1 MTIDRGT
8 PLSVPKVSQLL
19 PLTERTR
26 HLQFLRLGFTVVVL
40 ASGLFA
46 QGVVGAPVGRL
57 ALPTVLYL
65 LLVLGMERLREVR
78 MGRGLR
84 LLGASL
90 LLDSVYLAWVM
101 YQTGGAAS
109 PLRFLIYIQLLG
121 VTLLASYRTGLK
133 IALWHTLLFF
143 MVFYAQAAG
152 ILEPTD
158 ATVEQGGPLF
168 RESAVFNVV
177 AFWLVALGTAAF
189 SSLNERELRRRQAD
203 LESLATMA
211 AQLEDAQDARSI
223 GRVLLE
229 TARDS
234 FGFRRGVVLGT
245 PGGRLVPLARLGPE
259 KLSGRGRSPDAVV
272 RQAWE
277 RHEAVLV
284 KRLDPK
290 ANPHLASLL
299 PAARYVAVVPLIADG
314 NPLGALVV
322 ENHGR
327 VRSVIERRLL
337 SMLGQLASHGA
348 LALRNAW
355 LLEEIQKMAETDP
368 LTGLANRRTFD
379 KVLERELSRARRGG
393 GELSLV
399 MIDLDHFKAFND
411 THGHPAGDELIRQ
424 VARAL
429 VRSARLY
436 DTVARYGGEEFA
448 VILPA
453 TSWEDSTSAATRLR
467 IAVARVRAPSPVTAS
482 AGVATFPTGAS
493 GAATLIKAA
502 DEALYRS
509 KRSGRNRV
517 TRAGRKPVRQAAS
530 APPRLRAVPSPGP
543 G

>member
-1 MTIDRGT
+1 
-8 PLSVPKVSQLL
+8 
-19 PLTERTR
+19 
-26 HLQFLRLGFTVVVL
+26 VVIL
-40 ASGLFA
+40 ASGVFA
-46 QGVVGAPVGRL
+46 REVVGASFGRL
-57 ALPTVLYL
+57 ALPTLLYL
-65 LLVLGMERLREVR
+65 FLVLGMERLREVR
-78 MGRGLR
+78 AGRGLR

-133 IALWHTLLFF
+133 IALWHSLLFF
-143 MVFYAQAAG
+143 IVFYSQAAG
-152 ILEPTD
+152 VLDPTD
-158 ATVEQGGPLF
+158 ATLEQGAPHF

-203 LESLATMA
+203 LQSLATMA
-211 AQLEDAQDARSI
+211 ADLEDAQDARAI
-223 GRVLLE
+223 GTVLLE
-229 TARDS
+229 TAREA
-234 FGFRRGVVLGT
+234 FGFRRGVVLGA
-245 PGGRLVPLARLGPE
+245 PRGRLVPLAHLSPQR
-259 KLSGRGRSPDAVV
+259 LSGRGRSPDAVV
-272 RQAWE
+272 RLAWE

-284 KRLDPK
+284 KALDQE
-290 ANPHLASLL
+290 ADPHLSALL
-299 PAARYVAVVPLIADG
+299 PGASYVAVVPLIADG

-327 VRSVIERRLL
+327 VRSMMERRLL
-337 SMLGQLASHGA
+337 SMLGQVASHGA

-355 LLEEIQKMAETDP
+355 LLEEVQRMAETDP

-379 KVLERELSRARRGG
+379 KVLERELSRARRGR

-411 THGHPAGDELIRQ
+411 AHGHQAGDELLRQ

-429 VRSARLY
+429 VGSARDY

-467 IAVARVRAPSPVTAS
+467 VAVSRVSSPSPVTAS
-482 AGVATFPTGAS
+482 AGVATFPTSAG
-493 GAATLIKAA
+493 GAASLIKAA

-517 TRAGRKPVRQAAS
+517 TRAGGKPTRRGSEARTR
-530 APPRLRAVPSPGP
+530 PRAVASSRSA
-543 G
+543 